1 MSILDR
7 SDEADGAGGAPQDPE
22 RRVRALE
29 EELRR
34 CREELRARGEE
45 SQALA
50 AELGAA
56 REQLRLV
63 ESAVQQARSEEQGR
77 REAEERQARL
87 REAIRR
93 SALEWRMTFDAIASP
108 LLLLE
113 ADGRIVRMNEAAR
126 ALAGVPFE
134 AVIQQPVRRL
144 GAASPWPALA
154 NLVDEVAGSFQ
165 LATRQER
172 ERRDGQGR
180 TWDLSVCPM
189 VGPDGQRQLVVVLL
203 DITDLVRLQE
213 TLRRS
218 ETMSAMGAL
227 VAGVSHEVRNPLFGI
242 SATLDAF
249 EARFRDRTEYRRYF
263 DVLQGEVKRL
273 TELMQQ
279 LLDYGK
285 PLRLDL
291 AEVPPREIVDV
302 AVGSCV
308 RLALHAGVEVVAE
321 VEPGVPDLR
330 VDRNRVVQV
339 FQNLVDNAIRHSPR
353 GGRIAVRAV
362 RCPRETPE
370 PPERV
375 ERPAVRFTI
384 EDRGPGI
391 PPEDLPRVFE
401 PFFTRRR
408 GGTGLGL
415 SIVQRIVE
423 QHGGEVLAA
432 NLPGGGAVMTVTLPL
447 GFQTAP
453 GGTGTSGLS
462 GARA

>member
-1 MSILDR
+1 MSVLER
-7 SDEADGAGGAPQDPE
+7 ADGAEGTWEEGE
-22 RRVRALE
+22 RRLQALE

-34 CREELRARGEE
+34 CREELQVRDDEK
-45 SQALA
+45 QALA
-50 AELGAA
+50 VALGEAQ
-56 REQLRLV
+56 EQLRLV

-77 REAEERQARL
+77 REAEEKQARL

-126 ALAGVPFE
+126 SLAGVPFE
-134 AVIQQPVRRL
+134 AVIRQPVRKL
-144 GAASPWPALA
+144 GEASPWPALA
-154 NLVDEVAGSFQ
+154 DLVDEVARTFQ
-165 LATRQER
+165 LTTYQEPATG
-172 ERRDGQGR
+172 DGR

-213 TLRRS
+213 SLRRS

-249 EARFRDRTEYRRYF
+249 EARFQDRTEYRRYF

-291 AEVPPREIVDV
+291 AEVPPRELVEV
-302 AVGSCV
+302 AVDTCM
-308 RLALHAGVEVVAE
+308 RLALTTGVEIVAE

-330 VDRNRVVQV
+330 VDRNRLVQV
-339 FQNLVDNAIRHSPR
+339 FQNLVDNALRHSPR
-353 GGRIAVRAV
+353 GGRIAFRAV
-362 RCPRETPE
+362 RCPREKLEKPE
-370 PPERV
+370 HPER
-375 ERPAVRFTI
+375 PGVRFTV
-384 EDRGPGI
+384 EDGGPGI
-391 PPEDLPRVFE
+391 PAEDLAHVFE

-423 QHGGEVLAA
+423 QHGGEVMAG
-432 NLPGGGAVMTVTLPL
+432 NRPGGGAVMTVTLPL
-447 GFQTAP
+447 DFQP
-453 GGTGTSGLS
+453 RPSRRESDFLQP
-462 GARA
+462 RA

>member
-1 MSILDR
+1 MSILER
-7 SDEADGAGGAPQDPE
+7 ADGAEGTLA
-22 RRVRALE
+22 

-34 CREELRARGEE
+34 CRDEHRALRQAHE
-45 SQALA
+45 ALA
-50 AELGAA
+50 AELQAV
-56 REQLRLV
+56 REQLRHA
-63 ESAVQQARSEEQGR
+63 ESVAQQVRSEEAGR
-77 REAEERQARL
+77 REAEEKQARL

-113 ADGRIVRMNEAAR
+113 TDGRIVRLNEAAR

-134 AVIQQPVRRL
+134 AAVQQPVRKL
-144 GAASPWPALA
+144 GEASPWPALA
-154 NLVDEVAGSFQ
+154 GLVEEAARTFQ
-165 LATRQER
+165 ITTRQER
-172 ERRDGQGR
+172 AAGDSQGR
-180 TWDLSVCPM
+180 AWDLSVSPM
-189 VGPDGQRQLVVVLL
+189 VGPDGQRKLVAVLL
-203 DITDLVRLQE
+203 DITDLVKLQE
-213 TLRRS
+213 SLRRS

-249 EARFRDRTEYRRYF
+249 EARFKDRSEYRRYF

-273 TELMQQ
+273 TALMQQ

-291 AEVPPREIVDV
+291 AEVPAREIVDA
-302 AVGSCV
+302 AVETCM
-308 RLALHAGVEVVAE
+308 RLALKAGVEVAAE

-330 VDRNRVVQV
+330 VDRSRVVQV

-353 GGRIAVRAV
+353 GGRITFRAS
-362 RCPRETPE
+362 RCGLGPAGEL
-370 PPERV
+370 
-375 ERPAVRFTI
+375 PAVGFCV
-384 EDRGPGI
+384 EDGGPGI
-391 PPEDLPRVFE
+391 PPEDLAHVFE

-423 QHGGEVLAA
+423 QHGGEIVAA

-447 GFQTAP
+447 DFQS
-453 GGTGTSGLS
+453 SGRPA
-462 GARA
+462 GPDARPAGRP